1 VTALSTDG
9 DGWTQCH
16 RGHRHWGRFGAAGL
30 LVYAVDDHDHAR
42 VLLQHRSDFSHHG
55 LTWGI
60 PGGARASH
68 EDAEAAARR
77 EAVEEAGLDVSRL
90 HVRQVHVDDHGG
102 WSYQTVVA
110 QAPVPLAT
118 TPNPESLELRWQR
131 VDDVDELELH
141 PGFRDSWRQVR
152 ARPVR
157 VLVDA
162 ATHPTQDVGSLRGE
176 VTHLPTE
183 ELIVIEAAAVA
194 TQQDLAD
201 AIDRAV
207 AGQVGIV
214 LVLDPAG
221 SLRHGGSVVRVD
233 PSWLRGVK
241 GLAGSADS

>member
-1 VTALSTDG
+1 MSAASTDG
-9 DGWTQCH
+9 DGWTQCDQ
-16 RGHRHWGRFGAAGL
+16 GHRHWGRFGAAGL

-60 PGGARASH
+60 PGGARASD
-68 EDAEAAARR
+68 EDAVTAACR

-90 HVRQVHVDDHGG
+90 RVRQVHVDDHGG

-110 QAPVPLAT
+110 QATAPLAT
-118 TPNPESLELRWQR
+118 TPNPESIELRWQR
-131 VDDVDELELH
+131 VDDVDELQLH
-141 PGFRDSWRQVR
+141 PGFRDSWRHVR

-157 VLVDA
+157 VVVDA
-162 ATHPTQDVGSLRGE
+162 AIDPTEDVGSLRGE

-183 ELIVIEAAAVA
+183 ELIVIEAAAVVSEE
-194 TQQDLAD
+194 DLDD
-201 AIDRAV
+201 AVGRA
-207 AGQVGIV
+207 ANGRAGIV

-221 SLRHGGSVVRVD
+221 PLGHGGDVVRVG

-241 GLAGSADS
+241 GPGGSADS